1 MNPVGIGVVPAPV
14 EGSSSNRRDELREVA
29 QQFEALFMQNLIS
42 QMRKSQ
48 LAEGFFGN
56 ESGSDAYEG
65 MFEQFMA
72 QKLVGGSPLG
82 IAELLLDQWT
92 AQDTNLG
99 TVQDAIRRVGTVA
112 ARRSYEFV
120 TGAARDPGVSRPF
133 GWGTDPID
141 GSHRIHEG
149 IDLPAK
155 TGTPVLSLR
164 PGKVTRVDSGSGYGL
179 QVVVEHASGLST
191 RYAHLSRTAVVEG
204 QAIGGGQALGAVGS
218 TGRSTGPHLH
228 FEISRNGEKV
238 DPTAGFGAIRSQV
251 LGRDADPV
259 IDGTPGGK

>member
-1 MNPVGIGVVPAPV
+1 
-14 EGSSSNRRDELREVA
+14 
-29 QQFEALFMQNLIS
+29 MQNLIS

-48 LAEGFFGN
+48 LAEGFFGK
-56 ESGSDAYEG
+56 ESGADTYEG

-72 QKLVGGSPLG
+72 QKLVAGSPLG
-82 IAELLLDQWT
+82 IAEMLLDQWT
-92 AQDTNLG
+92 AQDTDLG

-112 ARRSYEFV
+112 ASRSYESV
-120 TGAARDPGVSRPF
+120 TEAAVDPGISRPF
-133 GWGTDPID
+133 GWGTDPIN
-141 GSHRIHEG
+141 GSHRLHEG

-164 PGKVTRVDSGSGYGL
+164 PGKVAQVSSGGGYGL
-179 QVVVEHASGLST
+179 QVVVEHPGGWST

-238 DPTAGFGAIRSQV
+238 DPTTSFGAIRSQV
-251 LGRDADPV
+251 LAPDADPV
-259 IDGTPGGK
+259 SDGTPGGK